1 MAKITDVPGIGASA
15 AEALA
20 SHGITTVVELANS
33 PVGRIAGVRGFGPT
47 RAAAVKQ
54 AATAILL
61 ESGSKSKTD
70 RKTTAKPSGEK
81 AKPADKDKGKG
92 KKKKKKKKKKNDKK
106 KDKKKDKKRKKDK
119 KKKMKGKK
127 KKK

>member
-1 MAKITDVPGIGASA
+1 MARITDVPGIGASA

-61 ESGSKSKTD
+61 ESGSKAKTD
-70 RKTTAKPSGEK
+70 RKTTAKPGGEK
-81 AKPADKDKGKG
+81 AEPIDKDKGKG
-92 KKKKKKKKKKNDKK
+92 KKKKKKKKDKK
-106 KDKKKDKKRKKDK
+106 KDKKGKKG
-119 KKKMKGKK
+119 KGKK
-127 KKK
+127 KKKKKGKKKKK

>member
-1 MAKITDVPGIGASA
+1 VEDFMARITDVPGIGTSA

-33 PVGRIAGVRGFGPT
+33 PVGRIAGVRGFGPA

-54 AATAILL
+54 AATTLLL
-61 ESGSKSKTD
+61 ESGSATEIERSATAEPTD
-70 RKTTAKPSGEK
+70 KK
-81 AKPADKDKGKG
+81 KGKG
-92 KKKKKKKKKKNDKK
+92 KKNKKKK
-106 KDKKKDKKRKKDK
+106 KDKKKDRKKRKDKKRKKDK
-119 KKKMKGKK
+119 GKKKRKKGKK

>member
-1 MAKITDVPGIGASA
+1 MARITDVPGIGSSA
-15 AEALA
+15 AEVLA

-54 AATAILL
+54 AATALMM
-61 ESGSKSKTD
+61 ESGSGARIDRSASPKPTD
-70 RKTTAKPSGEK
+70 KK
-81 AKPADKDKGKG
+81 KGKG
-92 KKKKKKKKKKNDKK
+92 KKKKKKDKK
-106 KDKKKDKKRKKDK
+106 KERKKKEDKKRKKK
-119 KKKMKGKK
+119 KKDKRKK

>member
-1 MAKITDVPGIGASA
+1 MARITDVPGIGASA

-33 PVGRIAGVRGFGPT
+33 PVGRIAGVRGFGPA

-54 AATAILL
+54 AATALLL
-61 ESGSKSKTD
+61 ESGSGAEID
-70 RKTTAKPSGEK
+70 RSATAKPT
-81 AKPADKDKGKG
+81 DKKKGKG
-92 KKKKKKKKKKNDKK
+92 KKKKKKKDKK
-106 KDKKKDKKRKKDK
+106 KDRKKKKDKKRKKDK
-119 KKKMKGKK
+119 DKGKK